1 MPEGHAMADV
11 RDVNPL
17 HSIVPIRKREPLA
30 ERNPPRKSPQQK
42 KPVPQ
47 SGEDKDPHIDEY
59 A

>member
-1 MPEGHAMADV
+1 MVDV

-17 HSIVPIRKREPLA
+17 HSIVPVRKREPFA

-42 KPVPQ
+42 TPDPQ